1 MAKAKGG
8 AGDGNTNKSEA
19 IREEIAQNPTAGTK
33 DIISQLAAK
42 GIKVAPTLVYY
53 IKSKQN
59 QQKRK
64 QKRER
69 VAASARTTP
78 ARNPVELVA
87 RVKELAREVGGIK
100 PLKQLVDLLAE

>member
-8 AGDGNTNKSEA
+8 AGDGKNKSEA
-19 IREEIAQNPTAGTK
+19 IREVIAQNPKAGTK
-33 DIISQLAAK
+33 DVIAQLASK

-69 VAASARTTP
+69 VAASSRTTP

-87 RVKELAREVGGIK
+87 RVKALAREVGGIR

>member
-1 MAKAKGG
+1 MAKAKSG
-8 AGDGNTNKSEA
+8 AGDGKTNKSEA
-19 IREEIAQNPTAGTK
+19 IREVIAQNPTAGTK
-33 DIISQLAAK
+33 DVIAQLAAR

-69 VAASARTTP
+69 VAASSRTTP

-87 RVKELAREVGGIK
+87 RVKALSREVAAIR
-100 PLKQLVDLLAE
+100 PFKQLVDLLAE